1 MSECPFCNFDA
12 ERVIAENDRAVALR
26 DAHPASRGHALV
38 VTRRHVESWFDV
50 TPGER
55 ADVLDLV
62 VVVKRVLDDDF
73 SPDGY
78 NVGFNVGHAAG
89 QTIDHLHVHVI
100 PRFEGDVD
108 DPTGGVRNV
117 IPGKGNYRRG

>member
-12 ERVIAENDRAVALR
+12 ERVIAENDRAIALR
-26 DAHPASRGHALV
+26 DAHPVSRGHALV
-38 VTRRHVESWFDV
+38 VTKRHVESWFDV

-62 VVVKRVLDDDF
+62 VVVKRMLDEDL

-78 NVGFNVGHAAG
+78 NVGFNVGLAAG